1 MLHATRNPKG
11 QSDDRV
17 SGDPQIRWQAAEL
30 PVITYNRKRQGR
42 RAAGPQGR
50 RAAGLKGKRSCAP
63 LVGGVSSQHGACAI
77 LTKETEP

>member
-42 RAAGPQGR
+42 RAAG
-50 RAAGLKGKRSCAP
+50 LKGKRSCAP

>member
-42 RAAGPQGR
+42 RAAG
-50 RAAGLKGKRSCAP
+50 LKEKRSCAP
-63 LVGGVSSQHGACAI
+63 LVGGVSSHHGACAI